1 MSWFKVDDGTHSHK
15 KTRRAG
21 VEAMGLWVVCG
32 SWSAAHLEDGFVPT
46 YVAETFT
53 TRAHQYAKRLV
64 SAGLWVPTTKD
75 GDEGWRFHDWDAYQ
89 PMRDV
94 VEAKRDAW
102 RERQRKARSQG
113 KVSRSDNGVSHAPVT
128 RESRVSHGESHAPVT
143 ESRPVPSRPTEEV
156 PSSSAIASDRDNDSA
171 AKPDDNPRPEVV
183 ELCDYLAE
191 LVRANGHD
199 VRTVGKLWHRSCRL
213 LIDKDGRTPDQ
224 VRAAIEW
231 ATADPFWSTNIR
243 SMQSLREKYTT
254 LQAQANGRRPGNGNV
269 SRNGIDWQATL
280 TEALEADRRNAS

>member
-113 KVSRSDNGVSHAPVT
+113 KVSRSDNVVSHAPVT
-128 RESRVSHGESHAPVT
+128 RESRVSHATTTTPHPTMFVCCGSQSLQDQCFSAYDRNALVAPTSLPRRPAHAAGPMQDKPSRGES
-143 ESRPVPSRPTEEV
+143 
-156 PSSSAIASDRDNDSA
+156 
-171 AKPDDNPRPEVV
+171 
-183 ELCDYLAE
+183 
-191 LVRANGHD
+191 
-199 VRTVGKLWHRSCRL
+199 
-213 LIDKDGRTPDQ
+213 
-224 VRAAIEW
+224 
-231 ATADPFWSTNIR
+231 
-243 SMQSLREKYTT
+243 
-254 LQAQANGRRPGNGNV
+254 
-269 SRNGIDWQATL
+269 
-280 TEALEADRRNAS
+280 